1 MALQNGLTLTRFD
14 RPVGKMRAL
23 FTSYTR
29 MDHAPASALGFAPIT
44 PQRAFEEIASQIRE
58 LVASGKLKPGDRLP
72 AERELSAKFNVS
84 RNTLREALR
93 ALELSGMIELR
104 KGATGG
110 AFVLPGSSGVIVNG
124 LRDLY
129 HLGAITPQHLT
140 EARTWISGIVVRV
153 ACERLTEKDFL
164 RLEANVA
171 AAAQAQKA
179 GNFDERAELH
189 RQFHIIL
196 AEATRNPII
205 LIAVE
210 GMSELMRQF
219 IKAIGPSENAYTL
232 PSRRRLLKHLRDR
245 DADAAEAEMT
255 KFLERLEI
263 KYLDLWNSRAKS

>member
-1 MALQNGLTLTRFD
+1 MNN
-14 RPVGKMRAL
+14 
-23 FTSYTR
+23 
-29 MDHAPASALGFAPIT
+29 APASALGFAPIT
-44 PQRAFEEIASQIRE
+44 PQRAFEEIANQIRE

-153 ACERLTEKDFL
+153 ACERLTEEDLQK
-164 RLEANVA
+164 LEANVA

-179 GNFDERAELH
+179 GNFEERAELH
-189 RQFHIIL
+189 RQFHILL
-196 AEATRNPII
+196 AEATHNPII
-205 LIAVE
+205 MIAVE

-245 DADAAEAEMT
+245 DADAAEQEMT

-263 KYLDLWNSRAKS
+263 KYLDLWNSRAKH